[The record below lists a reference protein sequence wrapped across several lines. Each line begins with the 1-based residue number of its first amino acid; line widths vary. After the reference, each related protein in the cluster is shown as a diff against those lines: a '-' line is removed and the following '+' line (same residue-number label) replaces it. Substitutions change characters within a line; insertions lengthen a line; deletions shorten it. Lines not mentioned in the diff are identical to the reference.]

1 MDKSTPLFDLK
12 FDYLAKIIVMGN
24 AGIGKTSFINKF
36 MSEGTPSQKQQSSLD
51 FEFNSK
57 SVQVDDVVIKVQ
69 VWDYFNYEKIL
80 GFMGYRGTEGVIVW
94 YNIADRIS
102 FEDIPKWMDLVERYW
117 TAANYIIV
125 GLKWDLDDQRQ
136 VTSEEA
142 RKLAEK
148 YNWIYIETSSI
159 NGSNVNKVFDLL
171 LHELA
176 PRLKE
181 EESIR
186 IKRLERN
193 QLRKQSSC
201 W

>member
-80 GFMGYRGTEGVIVW
+80 GFMGYRGTEGVIV
-94 YNIADRIS
+94 
-102 FEDIPKWMDLVERYW
+102 
-117 TAANYIIV
+117 
-125 GLKWDLDDQRQ
+125 
-136 VTSEEA
+136 
-142 RKLAEK
+142 
-148 YNWIYIETSSI
+148 
-159 NGSNVNKVFDLL
+159 
-171 LHELA
+171 
-176 PRLKE
+176 
-181 EESIR
+181 
-186 IKRLERN
+186 
-193 QLRKQSSC
+193 
-201 W
+201 